1 MLQYALVLSSSLQE
15 LVGLAEALLDGGDE
29 GVELLVCQHTDTTK
43 QYKFR
48 SHLPLKKRTRLVVKA
63 LSFLAAEIQTDRI
76 RSLYA
81 RFL

>member
-43 QYKFR
+43 QCTFR
-48 SHLPLKKRTRLVVKA
+48 SHLPLKKRTEASCQGVELLGRD
-63 LSFLAAEIQTDRI
+63 TDRQDSFFI
-76 RSLYA
+76 R
-81 RFL
+81 

>member
-48 SHLPLKKRTRLVVKA
+48 FLLPLKKRTEASCHGVELLGCRD
-63 LSFLAAEIQTDRI
+63 TDRQDSFFI
-76 RSLYA
+76 R
-81 RFL
+81 